1 MAMPIVHRDEIVR
14 ENATAF
20 GSVFKSYAD
29 VISVFDSGKSVLC
42 FCVVEEAVMVAFDKD
57 NLSVESSDE
66 LLGLTVSAFP
76 NHVAEDID
84 EISFTDF
91 GIPPPDKFFVHF
103 FYSLE
108 RSVVETD
115 CVFVTKV
122 EVTCK
127 EYFSHAYLLTEIPTG
142 EFISFRIAEGTKSVY
157 VFGS

>member
-1 MAMPIVHRDEIVR
+1 MAMPIVHGDEIVR
-14 ENATAF
+14 ENASPL
-20 GSVFKSYAD
+20 GSVFKRYAD
-29 VISVFDSGKSVLC
+29 VITVFDCGKSVLC
-42 FCVVEEAVMVAFDKD
+42 LCIVEEAVMVSFDKD

-66 LLGLTVSAFP
+66 LLGLTVSTFP
-76 NHVAEDID
+76 NHVAEYID
-84 EISFTDF
+84 EISFTYLCV
-91 GIPPPDKFFVHF
+91 PPPDEFFVHF